1 MVAGEGVWWVR
12 KEMCGG
18 LFEVC
23 VGGGCGSVWKEVF
36 GGRRVCEVWGVFP
49 ILWGRGG
56 GVFGEEV
63 GVFDGGGEKGGGG
76 VWWTKRGVW
85 EWRVYGG
92 GID

>member
-1 MVAGEGVWWVR
+1 MGGVPYS
-12 KEMCGG
+12 
-18 LFEVC
+18 
-23 VGGGCGSVWKEVF
+23 VGK
-36 GGRRVCEVWGVFP
+36 
-49 ILWGRGG
+49 GG